1 MGSKNTN
8 QPEGSRVDRDFEEE
22 LEPMAAEETQTITT
36 KDEAQ
41 KGDTEIIPQQN
52 PQEDTAELTKHGEET
67 AETERESKKPTEQAL
82 EEILNIAE
90 VANALRLKDIEQR
103 YGAGLLGR
111 FRAFLAGEF
120 DFDIL
125 PEGET
130 RKNALKTLARKA
142 VVSIFNRRTLLG
154 GAVLAGVGIFT
165 GGIGSIALYSMA
177 GGVLGNTLAETLE
190 SVLPK
195 TPTKAR
201 EALLKLYIT
210 SSQAMLQRVKQK
222 EIKNPEDVSQLFGQI
237 LNQIQYE
244 NQKQIQKH
252 HQRIIDLEK
261 KWNIVKSAFYGLGA
275 LAGGALG
282 SLSEMVSHTQN
293 LSNIQHLGWRDFDG
307 DGFYHYVVKVGDQLY
322 YQIRPQDIEFARTT
336 GWPLTSF
343 KIESL
348 QGMWHS
354 VLPNQPLPSV
364 QSSLDVFS
372 QLSWQAP
379 KLRDLAPAAGA
390 LCVVWDTL
398 RQPKAKPI
406 EVQKPYMPLLE
417 EGAES
422 AEAIF
427 DLDPVNA
434 TKPEFLHHWEKGETY
449 AFYALTS
456 EGPKVFFATINDIF
470 TTGDNQKVIYEAT
483 FYKPDENGNLQEK
496 AQMWMDGDKMANAA
510 RIKINL
516 GDRID
521 LEEIRERLENMTK
534 PLPDR
539 EEPEQEIT
547 EATEPK
553 EEKSKPEPQT
563 TEPAT
568 SEKTTEEEEK
578 EEEEETKIPE
588 SPLAATPETTSPLTQ
603 TEKEKEEEEKDEE
616 ERVERKP
623 TPPITKPEKTPVK
636 EKRIEI
642 GNLGGIKVNLR
653 GQIEE
658 ILPQTKML
666 VKEEKIIYSGQ
677 EIAPGER
684 IRFTSKEGKSI
695 TLVYEGKDY
704 NDNAIFQVIEQS

>member
-1 MGSKNTN
+1 MESKNTG
-8 QPEGSRVDRDFEEE
+8 QPKSLGGGNSDSEARKKLPET
-22 LEPMAAEETQTITT
+22 AERSEI
-36 KDEAQ
+36 Q
-41 KGDTEIIPQQN
+41 KGNTEIN
-52 PQEDTAELTKHGEET
+52 PQEDTTELLRHDLIAGEET
-67 AETERESKKPTEQAL
+67 AETERESKEPTEQAL
-82 EEILNIAE
+82 EEILNVAE

-103 YGAGLLGR
+103 YGAGLLGK

-130 RKNALKTLARKA
+130 RKNALKTSARKA

-195 TPTKAR
+195 NTPTKAR

-210 SSQAMLQRVKQK
+210 SSQAMLQRVKPK

-252 HQRIIDLEK
+252 HQRIIDLER

-307 DGFYHYVVKVGDQLY
+307 DRLYHYVVKVGDQLY
-322 YQIRPQDIEFARTT
+322 YQIRPQDIEFAKTT

-364 QSSLDVFS
+364 QSGLDVFS

-390 LCVVWDTL
+390 LCIVWDTL

-406 EVQKPYMPLLE
+406 EVQKPDMPLLE

-427 DLDPVNA
+427 ELNPVNA
-434 TKPEFLHHWEKGETY
+434 TKP
-449 AFYALTS
+449 
-456 EGPKVFFATINDIF
+456 
-470 TTGDNQKVIYEAT
+470 
-483 FYKPDENGNLQEK
+483 
-496 AQMWMDGDKMANAA
+496 
-510 RIKINL
+510 
-516 GDRID
+516 
-521 LEEIRERLENMTK
+521 
-534 PLPDR
+534 
-539 EEPEQEIT
+539 
-547 EATEPK
+547 
-553 EEKSKPEPQT
+553 
-563 TEPAT
+563 
-568 SEKTTEEEEK
+568 
-578 EEEEETKIPE
+578 
-588 SPLAATPETTSPLTQ
+588 
-603 TEKEKEEEEKDEE
+603 
-616 ERVERKP
+616 
-623 TPPITKPEKTPVK
+623 
-636 EKRIEI
+636 
-642 GNLGGIKVNLR
+642 
-653 GQIEE
+653 
-658 ILPQTKML
+658 
-666 VKEEKIIYSGQ
+666 
-677 EIAPGER
+677 
-684 IRFTSKEGKSI
+684 
-695 TLVYEGKDY
+695 
-704 NDNAIFQVIEQS
+704 